1 MSKSQILN
9 ASGANIP
16 KAQIDA
22 VRMKS
27 ALSGFTSPHRGASS
41 NSQELALLRAP
52 TLSAN
57 AANRWD
63 RSILSDRAR
72 HLVRNEA
79 TAGTA
84 VRKSVGMGVGSG
96 WTLQSRPD
104 AYGLGIDK
112 KAARDLGKQIER
124 AFKCWADD
132 PRKYGDA
139 TRHHN
144 FGGQL
149 RTLWGEWK
157 TVNDVFVVMRYRR
170 NSPACFKTA
179 VQIVDGAR
187 VSNPSGQPDDQFLR
201 DGITLDAY
209 GAATGFHLRRG
220 HPGDFAGGIDHMMWD
235 LVPREDAIGRPVGI
249 HGFRQQRAEE
259 TRGVTLFAPL
269 IEHFVMHG
277 KHHRAEIQSAL
288 LNAVMGAFVK
298 SGFDPVAI
306 AEILGTGGSHG
317 DSLTGIQD
325 ARMQIYDAHPVEFD
339 GIRVPIL
346 APGDDF
352 SLNTAPRTASSFQ
365 VFNKILNQLLAA
377 SLGLAEGQVSGDY
390 TGLNYSTL
398 RGAYNEVYNEVFVD
412 RADFGDQ
419 IVKPVFLCVL
429 EEAIETE
436 QIILPP
442 GCADLWD
449 EPAAWTKSNWI
460 GPARGHIDPEKE
472 AKGDILSIEARL
484 TSRTR
489 IAAARG
495 IDLEELVAEQAEE
508 QALYAEYDVDASFR
522 AGALAPTPN
531 NPVESPST

>member
-1 MSKSQILN
+1 MTHSQILN
-9 ASGANIP
+9 ASGNTIP

-22 VRMKS
+22 IKMKS
-27 ALSGFTSPHRGASS
+27 AFSGMGSSHRGASS
-41 NSQELALLRAP
+41 SSQELAMLRTP

-96 WTLQSRPD
+96 WRLQSRPD
-104 AYGLGIDK
+104 AYGLGISKED
-112 KAARDLGKQIER
+112 ARKLGKQIER
-124 AFKCWADD
+124 AFKCWGDD

-157 TVNDVFVVMRYRR
+157 TVNDVFVAMRYRR
-170 NSPACFKTA
+170 GSPSCFKTA
-179 VQIVDGAR
+179 VQILDADR
-187 VSNPSGQPDDQFLR
+187 VSNPSGHPDSEFLR
-201 DGITLDAY
+201 DGIALDSF
-209 GAATGFHLRRG
+209 GAETGFHLRRG
-220 HPGDFAGGIDHMMWD
+220 HPGDYTTGMDHMIWD
-235 LVPREDAIGRPVGI
+235 FVAREDNAGRPIGI

-259 TRGVTLFAPL
+259 SRGVTLFAPL

-298 SGFDPVAI
+298 SGFDPSAI
-306 AEILGTGGSHG
+306 AEVLGTGASQG
-317 DSLTGIQD
+317 DSITGIQD
-325 ARMQIYDAHPVEFD
+325 ARMKIYDDHPVEFD
-339 GIRVPIL
+339 GVRVPIL

-352 SLNTAPRTASSFQ
+352 SLNTTPRTASSFQ
-365 VFNKILNQLLAA
+365 LFNKIFNQLLAA

-398 RGAYNEVYNEVFVD
+398 RGAYNEVYNDIFVD

-429 EEAIETE
+429 EEAIEIGQVAIPE
-436 QIILPP
+436 

-449 EPAAWTKSNWI
+449 EPAAWTKSNWV

-472 AKGDILSIEARL
+472 AKGDILSIEAGL
-484 TSRTR
+484 SSRTR

-495 IDLEELVAEQAEE
+495 QDLEELVAEQAEE
-508 QALYAEYDVDASFR
+508 QALYEEYKVDPTFR
-522 AGALAPTPN
+522 DGALAPTPSN
-531 NPVESPST
+531 SVESPST